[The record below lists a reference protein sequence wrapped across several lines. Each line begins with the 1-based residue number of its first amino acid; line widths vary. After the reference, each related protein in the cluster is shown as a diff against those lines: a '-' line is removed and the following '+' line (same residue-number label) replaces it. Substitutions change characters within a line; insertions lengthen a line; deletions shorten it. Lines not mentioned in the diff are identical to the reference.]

1 MRAQGFHAP
10 FNLDEAGKRIHLMQ
24 EPAQPGGAGRGGAM
38 RSQVYLCLL
47 YPLSDS
53 VRSHR
58 LCVFIKS
65 ASDIG
70 ASFYLPG
77 E

>member
-1 MRAQGFHAP
+1 MRAQAFHAP
-10 FNLDEAGKRIHLMQ
+10 FNLDGQ
-24 EPAQPGGAGRGGAM
+24 EKGYTCCKNRLSPAGRGGAR

-47 YPLSDS
+47 YLLSDS
-53 VRSHR
+53 VRSRR
-58 LCVFIKS
+58 LRVFRKS